1 MSDATE
7 RQIAV
12 AAERVGRYRWL
23 ICGLL
28 FAATAINYVDRQM
41 IGILKPTLQQ
51 DLGWSEIDY
60 ANIVFWFQAAYAIGY
75 LGFGRLVDRIGA
87 RFGYALAFTL
97 WTIAHMLH
105 GAVRT
110 TFGFGLVRFAL
121 GIGESGSFPAGLKAV
136 ATWFPAR
143 ERALATGIFNAG
155 TNVGAILTPLIV
167 PIITI
172 AYGWRAAF
180 VITGAVSFVWLFAW
194 LAFYRTPRETKRLGA
209 AELALIESDP
219 ADAPGKVEWKRLLGY
234 RQTWAFALGKFLTDP
249 IWWMFL
255 FWLPDFLAKRYHL
268 DLMSFGPPLIAIY
281 LLSDVGSIAG
291 GWASSRLI
299 ARGFSVNRA
308 RKLTMLACALLVTPI
323 FFAQWVSHLWLAVLI
338 IGLATAAHQAWS
350 ANLFTLVSD
359 MFPRKAI
366 GSVVGIGGTAG
377 AIGGMLMAKF
387 AGYVLETVGTY
398 QLIFVVAGSVYLIA
412 LLVIHLLSPQLDRA
426 PIDVEAAA

>member
-75 LGFGRLVDRIGA
+75 LGFGRLVDRVGA

-194 LAFYRTPRETKRLGA
+194 LAFYRTPRETKQLGA

-255 FWLPDFLAKRYHL
+255 FWLPDFLAKRYDL

>member
-1 MSDATE
+1 MSDATD
-7 RQIAV
+7 RRVAD

-41 IGILKPTLQQ
+41 IGILKPTLQA
-51 DLGWSEIDY
+51 DLGWSETDY
-60 ANIVFWFQAAYAIGY
+60 ANIVLWFQAAYAIGY
-75 LGFGRLVDRIGA
+75 LGFGRFVDKVGA
-87 RFGYALAFTL
+87 RMGYAVAFTL
-97 WTIAHMLH
+97 WTVAHILH

-110 TFGFGLVRFAL
+110 TFGFAAVRFAL

-155 TNVGAILTPLIV
+155 SNVGAIVTPLIV
-167 PIITI
+167 PIITV

-180 VITGAVSFVWLFAW
+180 VITGLVSLVWLAAW
-194 LAFYRTPRETKRLGA
+194 LAFYRNPREAKGLGA
-209 AELALIESDP
+209 AELALIESDE
-219 ADAPGKVEWKRLLGY
+219 ADAPGKVAWLRLL
-234 RQTWAFALGKFLTDP
+234 RHRETWAFALGKFLTDP

-291 GWASSRLI
+291 GWASSKLI
-299 ARGFSVNRA
+299 ARGYSVNRA
-308 RKLTMLACALLVTPI
+308 RKLTMLVCALAVTPI
-323 FFAQWVSHLWLAVLI
+323 FFAQWVSHLWIAVLI

-359 MFPRKAI
+359 MFPRKAV
-366 GSVVGIGGTAG
+366 GSVIGIGGTAG
-377 AIGGMLMAKF
+377 ALGGMLMAKF

-398 QLIFVVAGSVYLIA
+398 RLIFFVAGSVYLIA
-412 LLVIHLLSPQLDRA
+412 LLVIHLLSPRLARA
-426 PIDVEAAA
+426 SIEVAA

>member
-7 RQIAV
+7 RHVAA
-12 AAERVGRYRWL
+12 AAERVGCYRWL

-41 IGILKPTLQQ
+41 IGILKPTLQA
-51 DLGWSEIDY
+51 DLGWSETDY
-60 ANIVFWFQAAYAIGY
+60 ANIVLWFQAAYAIGY

-87 RFGYALAFTL
+87 RMGYAVAFTL
-97 WTIAHMLH
+97 WTVAHILH

-110 TFGFGLVRFAL
+110 TFGFGAVRFML

-143 ERALATGIFNAG
+143 ERALAIGIFNAG
-155 TNVGAILTPLIV
+155 ANVGAIVTPIIV
-167 PIITI
+167 PIITV

-180 VITGAVSFVWLFAW
+180 VITGVLSFVWLFAW

-209 AELALIESDP
+209 AELALIESDAP
-219 ADAPGKVEWKRLLGY
+219 DAPGKVAWLRLLRY
-234 RQTWAFALGKFLTDP
+234 RETWAFALGKFITDP

-255 FWLPDFLAKRYHL
+255 FWLPDFLAKRYDL

-281 LLSDVGSIAG
+281 LLSDVGSVAG

-299 ARGFSVNRA
+299 ARGHSVNRA
-308 RKLTMLACALLVTPI
+308 RKATMLVCALAVTPI
-323 FFAQWVSHLWLAVLI
+323 FFAQWVSHLWIAVLI
-338 IGLATAAHQAWS
+338 IGLAAAAHQAWS

-359 MFPRKAI
+359 MFPRKAV
-366 GSVVGIGGTAG
+366 GSVIGIGGTAG
-377 AIGGMLMAKF
+377 ALGGMLMAKF

-398 QLIFVVAGSVYLIA
+398 RLIFFVAGSVYLIA
-412 LLVIHLLSPQLDRA
+412 LAVIHLLSPRLARA
-426 PIDVEAAA
+426 SVEIVEA